1 MRDFLKLITFTFF
14 FSVVIFLVNYTFF
27 TEGTEYIEEK
37 YIDPVIEIKN
47 ASISLET
54 GFLEE
59 DKKQL
64 GEAEKRKEIERLKEE
79 QLKRDKLE
87 EALRKKSEEL
97 NAASK
102 FYFLFIPNF
111 LKKDITEISDNTSI
125 ILNNKDF
132 NEKVRDLK
140 VEFYEEKLDVRWR
153 MKKRT
158 IKLYDPKKMWE
169 METMTVFVH
178 EFAHFVDLYFLQK
191 KVTIDL
197 SNKFYDISW
206 ESTKV
211 MKESQSWKDF
221 VSGYAMTNK
230 YEDFAESFIYFVL
243 HNDDFVKKSEA
254 SIKLK
259 AKYYFLQTYIFKGN
273 KFLNTDFSF
282 WNEIKSYY
290 RDITKI
296 DINLEKFL
304 QFLEK

>member
-1 MRDFLKLITFTFF
+1 MRDFLKLVTFTIFF
-14 FSVVIFLVNYTFF
+14 TVVIFWVNYFF
-27 TEGTEYIEEK
+27 FASETEYIEEK
-37 YIDPVIEIKN
+37 YIDPVIEIKE
-47 ASISLET
+47 ET
-54 GFLEE
+54 VSVGSGFLEE
-59 DKKQL
+59 GKKEL
-64 GEAEKRKEIERLKEE
+64 NEIEKIEELKRLKED

-87 EALRKKSEEL
+87 EALRQKSEEL

-111 LKKDITEISDNTSI
+111 LKKDITDISENTST

-132 NEKVRDLK
+132 NEKVKDLK
-140 VEFYEEKLDVRWR
+140 VEFYMDRLDVRWR

-178 EFAHFVDLYFLQK
+178 EFAHFVDLYYLQK
-191 KVTIDL
+191 KVNIDL

-206 ESTKV
+206 ESTKI
-211 MKESQSWKDF
+211 MKENQSGKDF

-243 HNDDFVKKSEA
+243 HNDDFLKKAEG